1 MLKKVELKRRTPL
14 KAKTRISPIS
24 DKQRERTKKWNAIT
38 DEVAE
43 EHDFI
48 CQWCGRLGVRQ
59 TDNPWLKLDGHHIT
73 LRSRGRIDTKE
84 NCYLP
89 HRLPCHRFIDDNN
102 IDVSKYPS
110 EKSWRER

>member
-1 MLKKVELKRRTPL
+1 MKQSELKRTTPL

-24 DKQRERTKKWNAIT
+24 DKQKERTVKWNAIT

-48 CQWCGRLGVRQ
+48 CQWCDRAGLRR
-59 TDNPWLKLDGHHIT
+59 TDKIWLKLDGHHIIK
-73 LRSRGRIDTKE
+73 RWHHIDTKE
-84 NCYLP
+84 NCYLI

-102 IDVSKYPS
+102 IDVRKYPN
-110 EKSWRER
+110 EKAWWER